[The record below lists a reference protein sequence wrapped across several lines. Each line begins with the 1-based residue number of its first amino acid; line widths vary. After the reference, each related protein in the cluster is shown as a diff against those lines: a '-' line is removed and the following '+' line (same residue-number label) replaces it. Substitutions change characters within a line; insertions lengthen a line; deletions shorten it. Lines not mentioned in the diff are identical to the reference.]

1 MKVCANCNAVNSDNR
16 FFCVDCGEK
25 LDDALS
31 ENAQKRVEQAIDSN
45 MENLYNDN
53 DPLRVTLFD
62 KIAGIMSIV
71 GLVLCFSLLFANA
84 FIKADL
90 KYLWLSVFLFILSAI
105 EALFPKFLWHL
116 EKLRLSFTIS
126 NSDDAEPST
135 FYRFCR
141 ITAIL
146 FELAIGIIILIG
158 AIYEVIKLI

>member
-1 MKVCANCNAVNSDNR
+1 MKICAKCGAVNSDNK
-16 FFCVDCGEK
+16 FFCVDCSEK
-25 LDDALS
+25 LGDAVS
-31 ENAQKRVEQAIDSN
+31 ELEQNKIEREIDSN
-45 MENLYNDN
+45 IDNLYNDN
-53 DPLRVTLFD
+53 DPLHVTLFD
-62 KIAGIMSIV
+62 KIIGIMSIF
-71 GLVLCFSLLFANA
+71 GLVLCFSLLFANV

-90 KYLWLSVFLFILSAI
+90 KYLWISVFLFILSAI

-146 FELAIGIIILIG
+146 FESAIGIIILIG
-158 AIYEVIKLI
+158 AVYEVIKLI